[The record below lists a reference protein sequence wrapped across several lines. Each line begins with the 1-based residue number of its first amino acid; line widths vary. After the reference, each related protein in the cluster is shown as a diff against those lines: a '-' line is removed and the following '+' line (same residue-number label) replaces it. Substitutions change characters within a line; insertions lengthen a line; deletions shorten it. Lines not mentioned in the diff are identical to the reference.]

1 MPEPA
6 FQRVAGVILVRN
18 GAVLLQHRD
27 DIPTIRFP
35 GCWAIFGGHVEEDES
50 PEAAARREIEEELCC
65 RLEGPLTLVH
75 HSQNDDGRE
84 RFFFAA
90 PLPVPLS
97 ELTLCEGQ
105 GMALLRPDEF
115 DAYPLVPLHREI
127 LLRYLAGQAE
137 PDLSPSR

>member
-1 MPEPA
+1 MELE
-6 FQRVAGVILVRN
+6 RVAGVILVRE

-35 GCWAIFGGHVEEDES
+35 GCWAIFGGHVEAGETPED
-50 PEAAARREIEEELCC
+50 AARREVEEELCH
-65 RLEGPLTLVH
+65 RLPGPLTLVH
-75 HSQNDDGRE
+75 HGRYEDEGRE

-90 PLPVPLS
+90 PLSVPVS

-105 GMALLRPDEF
+105 AMALLRPDEF

-127 LLRYLAGQAE
+127 LLRYFATASEPNLAPG
-137 PDLSPSR
+137 R